1 MKTKLL
7 KNYYLKNYRSGTT
20 EKIIK
25 NSMVKDEVSVDK
37 IKYFSSEDKTRIVV
51 EGQSGAI
58 TIHDICLR
66 EGITPIVFSQWSK
79 DFLEITSENRIDLQ
93 PVKKSLSDD
102 DRYRIVLEGNNGTYS
117 IAEICK
123 KENIS
128 HDKFL
133 QWSDEFLQI
142 TKRRLDREKVKDF
155 HTIKIKELI
164 ENLVGEDI
172 LAYFESFIDVT
183 SKETMVIRDHHKCS
197 NDKTLK
203 NKSNLVC
210 LSKINDIRNINKH
223 FELIN
228 SKLPQGGVFIG
239 CLETLTARRE
249 RINKNGIPVLNDLY
263 MGSEFLFKRVLPK
276 LDITKKQYFDLT
288 KGKGRLISKAEG
300 LGRLVSCGFKIMD
313 YKNINGLTYFIVK
326 KDREPTFDM
335 NPSYG
340 PIYKMP
346 RIGKNGK
353 IIKVYK
359 FRTMHPY
366 SEYLQDFVLNANGY
380 AETGKPA
387 YDFRIPAWGKFFRR
401 FWFDEIPQLIN
412 VLKGDMKLVGIRPVS
427 ERYFQDIPKEM
438 QKLRLTQKPGCIPPY
453 VSLNRDGNVMSVLQ
467 SEKEYL
473 EEKIRNPYTTDTKY
487 FFKAVFNIIFRHK
500 RSA

>member
-7 KNYYLKNYRSGTT
+7 KNYYLKISQSKVLEKALNNSIHR
-20 EKIIK
+20 EKITVLTKKIF
-25 NSMVKDEVSVDK
+25 SEKDKS
-37 IKYFSSEDKTRIVV
+37 RIVI
-51 EGQSGAI
+51 EGQSEENSI
-58 TIHDICLR
+58 YEICLR
-66 EGITPIVFSQWSK
+66 EGITPSVFYQWTQ
-79 DFLEITSENRIDLQ
+79 DFLKDETKKTDDL
-93 PVKKSLSDD
+93 PLVKKYLSDD

-128 HDKFL
+128 HDEFL

-142 TKRRLDREKVKDF
+142 RRKRQDRERINDF

-228 SKLPQGGVFIG
+228 SKLPQGGIFIG
-239 CLETLTARRE
+239 CLETLTARRK
-249 RINKNGIPVLNDLY
+249 RVNNNGIPVLNDLY
-263 MGSEFLFKRVLPK
+263 LGTEFIFKRVLPK
-276 LDITKKQYFDLT
+276 LDVTKKQYFNLT
-288 KGKGRLISKAEG
+288 KGKGRLLSKAES

-326 KDREPTFDM
+326 KDKEPTFDM

-346 RIGKNGK
+346 RIGKNGR

-366 SEYLQDFVLNANGY
+366 SEYLQDYVLNANGY

-387 YDFRIPAWGKFFRR
+387 ADFRIPAWGKFFRR

-453 VSLNRDGNVMSVLQ
+453 VALNRDGNVMSVLQ

-473 EEKIRNPYTTDTKY
+473 EEKIKNPYTTDTKY
-487 FFKAVFNIIFRHK
+487 FFKAVFNILFMHK